1 MKVLLAT
8 GGTAGHI
15 EPALNLA
22 DYLVATDAD
31 TEIVVVGRAEGLESR
46 LVPERG
52 YPLRTIPAVPM
63 PRKPSKDLVLVPW
76 RVTDSVRRVGAIIA
90 EERPD
95 VVVGF
100 GGYVAV
106 PAYVAAR
113 RAGIPL
119 VIHEANARA
128 GIANRVGARLTRF
141 TAEAVPGSMTG
152 ARHVGMPLRPAIVG
166 LDRAATRSE
175 ARAHFGLDPDRRT
188 LLVFGGSLGAQRLNQ
203 TMSAAAETVRA
214 AGVQVLHAV
223 GDKRA
228 GLGPISDVGVP
239 YVTLD
244 YIDRMDL
251 AYAAADLAVSR
262 AGAMTCAEL
271 AAVGLPAV
279 YVPLPIGNGEQALNA
294 APVISAGGG
303 LLIDDAAFTPDVVQG
318 TVLGLLTDDD
328 RLRAMG
334 RAASTYGIRD
344 GAQRLATMVI
354 EAAGSRR

>member
-1 MKVLLAT
+1 VKILLAT

-22 DYLVATDAD
+22 DYLVAEDAA
-31 TEIVVVGRAEGLESR
+31 TEVVVVGRAEGLEAR
-46 LVPERG
+46 LVPARG
-52 YPLRTIPAVPM
+52 YRLRTIPAVPM

-90 EERPD
+90 EEKPD

-100 GGYVAV
+100 GGYVAM
-106 PAYVAAR
+106 PTYAAAR
-113 RAGIPL
+113 RAHVPL

-128 GIANRVGARLTRF
+128 GIANKVGARLTRHS
-141 TAEAVPGSMTG
+141 AEAVPESLAG
-152 ARHVGMPLRPAIVG
+152 ARLVGMPLRPSIVH
-166 LDRAATRSE
+166 LDRAAMRAE
-175 ARAHFGLDPDRRT
+175 ARAHFGLDADRPT
-188 LLVFGGSLGAQRLNQ
+188 LLVFGGSLGAQRLNA
-203 TMSAAAETVRA
+203 TMSAAANAVRA

-228 GLGPISDVGVP
+228 GLGPIGDGDVP

-279 YVPLPIGNGEQALNA
+279 YVPLPVGNGEQALNA
-294 APVISAGGG
+294 APVVSAGGG
-303 LLIDDAAFTPDVVQG
+303 LLVDDAAFTPDVITG
-318 TVLGLLTDDD
+318 TVLPLLTDAG
-328 RLRAMG
+328 RLSAMG
-334 RAASTYGIRD
+334 EAASTYGIRD
-344 GAQRLATMVI
+344 GSERLAALVI
-354 EAAGSRR
+354 EAVEAQR

>member
-31 TEIVVVGRAEGLESR
+31 TEVVVVGRAEGLESR

-63 PRKPSKDLVLVPW
+63 PRKPSKDLALVPW
-76 RVTDSVRRVGAIIA
+76 RVTDSVRRVGAIIG

-141 TAEAVPGSMTG
+141 TAEAVPGSLNG
-152 ARHVGMPLRPAIVG
+152 ALYVGMPLRPAIVG
-166 LDRAATRSE
+166 LDRAATRSA

-203 TMSAAAETVRA
+203 TMSAAADAVRA
-214 AGVQVLHAV
+214 SGVQVLHAV

-279 YVPLPIGNGEQALNA
+279 YVPLPVGNGEQALNA
-294 APVISAGGG
+294 APVVSAGGG

-318 TVLGLLTDDD
+318 TVLGLLTDDE
-328 RLRAMG
+328 RLGAMG

-344 GAQRLATMVI
+344 GVQRLAAMVI